1 MEGHSTPA
9 EAECDTCDT
18 GSAATSGL
26 VWGMSVGFVMSFIF
40 VAYHTHFALHLT
52 LGYTVCAMFGY
63 LFGVFGL
70 LFANF
75 WFMAGQRMVLQALAL
90 YDPTS
95 CVMEWLHD
103 AVFGISEE
111 RMASAQQSGKKA
123 KMKDGKT
130 YVQMVVSRRK
140 VPYPLS
146 MGGALHLLFFNVD
159 DQFDSG
165 QVVQQV
171 LRSTMILSIAVLLIQ
186 TSIMDW
192 MFGADAL
199 FSDARTLQQQGNI
212 DAAVDHYMT
221 VLKQDPLH
229 NPHVAAIH
237 FSLLPLQHAWAAG
250 LYLVAAT
257 FHADGDTAQAIQHY
271 TTVLQHAPDCV
282 LASHALRSLQG
293 SDAPPPSA
301 PPDGGAPLEYV
312 RAAFDGYAGSYD
324 AAMARLSYRAPD
336 MLAEVEGLGFGV

>member
-1 MEGHSTPA
+1 
-9 EAECDTCDT
+9 
-18 GSAATSGL
+18 
-26 VWGMSVGFVMSFIF
+26 
-40 VAYHTHFALHLT
+40 
-52 LGYTVCAMFGY
+52 MFGY
-63 LFGVFGL
+63 LLGVFGL

-75 WFMAGQRMVLQALAL
+75 WFMAGQRMVLQALAW
-90 YDPTS
+90 YEPTS

-103 AVFGISEE
+103 AVFGISED
-111 RMASAQQSGKKA
+111 RMAIAQHTGKKA
-123 KMKDGKT
+123 RMKDGKT
-130 YVQMVVSRRK
+130 YVQMVVPRRK

-146 MGGALHLLFFNVD
+146 FGGTLHLLFFNVD
-159 DQFDSG
+159 DQFDSD

-171 LRSTMILSIAVLLIQ
+171 LRSTMILSVAVLLVQ

-212 DAAVDHYMT
+212 DAAVDNYMT

-237 FSLLPLQHAWAAG
+237 FSLLSLQNAWAAG

-257 FHADGDTAQAIQHY
+257 FHAEGDTAQAIQHY
-271 TTVLQHAPDCV
+271 ATVLQHAPDCV
-282 LASHALRSLQG
+282 LASHALRSLQAG
-293 SDAPPPSA
+293 GDAPSQPEPL
-301 PPDGGAPLEYV
+301 DGGAPLEYV

-324 AAMARLSYRAPD
+324 AAMSRLSYRAPD
-336 MLAEVEGLGFGV
+336 LLAEVEALGVSVKR